1 MSKLKPPPQSL
12 MATIE
17 ALRAAMP
24 QELKDKLKAVYPTG
38 FIEPWIY
45 VSNYSGFCPLQAEG
59 HLVTD
64 DDGNKPFY
72 FRARHEQWS
81 FEVAHEGFDPCGEAH
96 WSFEED
102 HPEAGWME
110 PEDVIKC
117 IVKAAHFYLFRDLE
131 DVND

>member
-1 MSKLKPPPQSL
+1 MSKLKPPSQSL
-12 MATIE
+12 MAAIE

-24 QELKDKLKAVYPTG
+24 QEIKDKLAMVYPTG

-45 VSNYSGFCPLQAEG
+45 VSNCGGFCPVQAEG
-59 HLVTD
+59 LLAI
-64 DDGNKPFY
+64 DGEGEKPFY
-72 FRARHEQWS
+72 FRARHDAWS
-81 FEVAHEGFDPCGEAH
+81 FEVAHFGLDPVDQAH
-96 WSFEED
+96 WRFDDD